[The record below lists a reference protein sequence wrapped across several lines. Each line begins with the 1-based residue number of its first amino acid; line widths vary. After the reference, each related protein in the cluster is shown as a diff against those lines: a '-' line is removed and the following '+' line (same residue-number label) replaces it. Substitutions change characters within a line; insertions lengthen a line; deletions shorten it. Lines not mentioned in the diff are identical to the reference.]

1 MRSAELGV
9 ASSVI
14 TGHTRKLLGAR
25 VVLSVYMEA
34 QRQRAKLAIN
44 DGVADQLVVL
54 TLRIGIPFPTHEA
67 TASTVRFLLCRA
79 CGACGAAPASATA
92 PAVAPVGVP
101 PDAAERSSRSCLR

>member
-14 TGHTRKLLGAR
+14 TGYTRKLLGAR
-25 VVLSVYMEA
+25 VVLSTYMEA

-44 DGVADQLVVL
+44 DGVAEQLDVL
-54 TLRIGIPFPTHEA
+54 KIRIGIPFPAHEE
-67 TASTVRFLLCRA
+67 TASTVRFLFCR
-79 CGACGAAPASATA
+79 ACGAAPASATA

-101 PDAAERSSRSCLR
+101 PDAAKSSSRSRLR